1 MRQCRNTSQNTIVQ
15 EISIIFVSPKN
26 ILDVTYFSLLTNI
39 FRFLKLICKTN
50 SFSHRSIKNTLEH
63 KFFKAVH
70 IYLFRYMYLNAI
82 KLICCC
88 CRIHIYFIWYWWTGT
103 LVVQVQWLCSQ
114 AQADNL
120 HGDWCRLGWAGL
132 VTGDM
137 EPGPWH
143 NYCRDLDWAQ
153 AASAYIA
160 HQHPTI
166 ITMQE
171 TSEAKPCQRIS
182 QYKIYLAEICWKN
195 WMGYIFGIYINH
207 IFQTSDISP
216 ELISCANGLWF

>member
-26 ILDVTYFSLLTNI
+26 IFDVTYFSLLTNI

-70 IYLFRYMYLNAI
+70 LHLFRYMYLNAI

-132 VTGDM
+132 G
-137 EPGPWH
+137 
-143 NYCRDLDWAQ
+143 WAGHGRYG
-153 AASAYIA
+153 AG
-160 HQHPTI
+160 TL
-166 ITMQE
+166 T
-171 TSEAKPCQRIS
+171 
-182 QYKIYLAEICWKN
+182 
-195 WMGYIFGIYINH
+195 
-207 IFQTSDISP
+207 
-216 ELISCANGLWF
+216 

>member
-132 VTGDM
+132 GWSR
-137 EPGPWH
+137 EIWS
-143 NYCRDLDWAQ
+143 RDLDII
-153 AASAYIA
+153 IA
-160 HQHPTI
+160 EILTGRRQHPRTLH
-166 ITMQE
+166 T
-171 TSEAKPCQRIS
+171 TTPPS
-182 QYKIYLAEICWKN
+182 
-195 WMGYIFGIYINH
+195 
-207 IFQTSDISP
+207 
-216 ELISCANGLWF
+216 